1 MAIREEYQQL
11 EAKIKKAKERS
22 RKLDSVSLGI
32 DCLDDQFAVSAY
44 YYDETGQT
52 MDDVIDIII
61 SDFVEILEQENE
73 FLEKSFIEDLLK
85 LDEYKNLESPL
96 DTIVY
101 EDLPIHLDFIIKVI
115 NHILA
120 KHDITENSQ
129 KEIGCKERIDRTLT
143 MCKCIL
149 DLYNNPEVNIDTI
162 SIDLGRKYLIALF
175 PKIIEILHEGF
186 KGIFLTMKKDEGL
199 TDNEFEIYCEALS
212 KKTPFLY
219 IFSCLYRLVLYL
231 LFVDDEPRYVEQVFK
246 IVTITSSGNTPISY
260 SSHTIDDIFNLLK
273 TIPSAIAK
281 NLFVYCKGAGYIDTN
296 QFSLIIKALETDN
309 LDLFGSSISQELV
322 SIFDIQYEVIEFSYA
337 VFLLCDS
344 ETKQEDEMSK
354 AYFTSILNKSSM
366 RKSSIVT
373 VNRIIENYEK
383 YGLPLLLIEVFIE
396 KSPILLGFICYFYRT
411 YKHHLFAEDQKYFD
425 QIITQEPYKDYCD
438 KALLELDKQYP
449 NNKTPLEFWNLI
461 SFVSEN
467 NNQNQTERSI
477 CDIPAEEVATIES
490 ESKPKSNS
498 EMIVNPFGG
507 LESEALKQC
516 NSDKRSYV
524 GMFIDYLIYRGYID
538 AENKDAYVCCLCDEM
553 ISEDTLEHLKYNITN
568 KEGIRNSNIVTLM
581 LGRLTRF
588 TANNQI
594 EVNGRKISGGGIYF
608 NNGQIDNGEL
618 EEWCLFWPFLRG
630 QNIEGFKKLFQT
642 SIRSQD
648 LKMENAL
655 KRVTSFIEDYETTK
669 QQNPG
674 ITKLDFIKMRHECH

>member
-22 RKLDSVSLGI
+22 RKLDSISLGI
-32 DCLDDQFAVSAY
+32 DCFDDQFAVSAY
-44 YYDETGQT
+44 FYDETGQI

-61 SDFVEILEQENE
+61 KDFVEIREQENE

-101 EDLPIHLDFIIKVI
+101 QDLPIHLDFIIKVI

-143 MCKCIL
+143 ACKSIL

-162 SIDLGRKYLIALF
+162 SIDLVRKYLIALS
-175 PKIIEILHEGF
+175 PKLLEDLHDFIKE
-186 KGIFLTMKKDEGL
+186 IFLTMKQDEGL
-199 TDNEFEIYCEALS
+199 TDDEFEIYCEALS
-212 KKTPFLY
+212 KKTPFLF
-219 IFSCLYRLVLYL
+219 IFLCLYRLVLYL

-354 AYFTSILNKSSM
+354 AYFTSILNKSSL
-366 RKSSIVT
+366 RKSSIVI

-383 YGLPLLLIEVFIE
+383 YGFPLLLIEVLIE

-477 CDIPAEEVATIES
+477 CDIPAEELATIES

-498 EMIVNPFGG
+498 EMPDNPFEG
-507 LESEALKQC
+507 LNREASKQC
-516 NSDKRSYV
+516 SGDEKGYV
-524 GMFIDYLIYRGYID
+524 SMFIDYLIYRGYID
-538 AENKDAYVCCLCDEM
+538 SENKDAYVCCLCDDP
-553 ISEDTLEHLKYNITN
+553 IPDDTLEHLKYNTTN
-568 KEGIRNSNIVTLM
+568 KEGIRNTNIVTILF
-581 LGRLTRF
+581 GRLTKF

-594 EVNGRKISGGGIYF
+594 VVDGKEISRGSIYF
-608 NNGQIDNGEL
+608 NDRQINNGEL
-618 EEWCLFWPFLRG
+618 EEWCLFWPFLKG
-630 QNIEGFKKLFQT
+630 KNKEDLKKLFQGPLK
-642 SIRSQD
+642 SQD
-648 LKMENAL
+648 LKMENAFN
-655 KRVTSFIEDYETTK
+655 RVTSFIEDYETTK

>member
-22 RKLDSVSLGI
+22 RKLNSVSSGI
-32 DCLDDQFAVSAY
+32 DCFDDQFAVSAY
-44 YYDETGQT
+44 FYDETGQI

-61 SDFVEILEQENE
+61 TDFVEIREQENE

-101 EDLPIHLDFIIKVI
+101 QDLPIHLDFIIKVI

-143 MCKCIL
+143 ACKSIL

-162 SIDLGRKYLIALF
+162 SIDLVRKYLIALS
-175 PKIIEILHEGF
+175 PKLLEDLHDF
-186 KGIFLTMKKDEGL
+186 IKKIFLTMKQDEGL
-199 TDNEFEIYCEALS
+199 TDDEFEIYCEALS
-212 KKTPFLY
+212 KKTPFLF
-219 IFSCLYRLVLYL
+219 IFLCLYRLVLYL

-354 AYFTSILNKSSM
+354 AYFTSILNKSSL

-383 YGLPLLLIEVFIE
+383 YGFPLLLIEVLIE

-477 CDIPAEEVATIES
+477 CDIPAEELATIES

-498 EMIVNPFGG
+498 EMPDNPFEG
-507 LESEALKQC
+507 LNREASKQC
-516 NSDKRSYV
+516 SGDEKGYV
-524 GMFIDYLIYRGYID
+524 SMFIDYLIYRGYID
-538 AENKDAYVCCLCDEM
+538 SENKDAYVCCLCDDP
-553 ISEDTLEHLKYNITN
+553 IPDDTLEHLKYNTTN
-568 KEGIRNSNIVTLM
+568 KEGIRNTNIVTILF
-581 LGRLTRF
+581 GRLTKF

-594 EVNGRKISGGGIYF
+594 VVDGKEISRGSIYF
-608 NNGQIDNGEL
+608 NDRQINNGEL
-618 EEWCLFWPFLRG
+618 EEWCLFWPFLKG
-630 QNIEGFKKLFQT
+630 KNKEDLKKLFQGPLK
-642 SIRSQD
+642 SQD
-648 LKMENAL
+648 LKMENAFN
-655 KRVTSFIEDYETTK
+655 RVTSFIEDYETTK

-674 ITKLDFIKMRHECH
+674 ITKLDFIKMKHECH